1 MHSVFHN
8 TPSFTGFS
16 AVRRLLLATVAM
28 LASGGLPILAQNPAT
43 SVSVDVQANR
53 HPINPNIYGV
63 AFASTGDL
71 MTLHTSLH
79 RYGGNSATR
88 YNWQL
93 NSDNRAADWYFE
105 SYPDT
110 SSTPGFRGDN
120 FISSTRAAAVGAE
133 AMLTIP
139 MINYVGSL
147 GANRTGLRSFSI
159 AKYGPQTG
167 SDPYNPDAGNGIST
181 AAGHPFLTGN
191 NPTDANVANSPA
203 FQLSWVQHLIGA
215 WGSAANGGLQ
225 YYIMDNEPSIWHGT
239 HRDVHP
245 KGETYDELYNGFV
258 NYAGGIRALDPN
270 AIIVG
275 PEEWGWLGLFYSG
288 LDQQNGAGSAT
299 SDFNTHNHTYHYP
312 WLLQQLHNYQQ
323 TTGKQLLNVLSV
335 HYYPQDGSGGND
347 DSAAT
352 QLIRNRSTRS
362 LWDPTYVDQ
371 SWINQVGINGGIVNL
386 IPNLKSWVNQFYPG
400 LAVGITEYNWGDE
413 ANLNGATTQA
423 DALGIFGREG
433 LDLATRWTV
442 PANPSPTYLAMQIY
456 RNYDG
461 ILSTFGDTSVAAGVA
476 NPDNLSSFAAVRASD
491 GALTVMVVNKQP
503 GSTPVTISLANFGNT
518 GTADAWQISS
528 ASQTAINPAGSV
540 TIANNAISTTLP
552 SQSVTLF
559 VVPPGSAVSKPSAP
573 GALAATA
580 GTGSVTLTWNA
591 GGGATSYTVKR
602 GTASG
607 GPYANIG
614 TVTSPSPNSFTDA
627 GLTNGTTY
635 YYVVSGTNTA
645 GTGPNSSEV
654 AATPIAPPTFSSSA
668 AASPNPATQGSATTI
683 TATVTCTANTL
694 TNGNVQIMILDPNH
708 NTAATQNFT
717 AQSFTTNQSHT
728 YSTTFTPTLAGNY
741 TVAVGVF
748 STAWQL
754 WNWNSAAATITV
766 RSSTTF
772 SSTAVATPSSVVKGG
787 SSAISVKVTDTGTA
801 GLANANVE
809 LQIFDK
815 SGNAV
820 ATNVWSGQNF
830 SAGQAQQYSYTWTPA
845 GSVAA
850 GSYTVEI
857 GVFNS
862 AWTTDYHWNGS
873 AATISVTAGQAP
885 PAAPT
890 GLVAK
895 AGSARVSLSW
905 KAGAGAASYNVY
917 RGTSAAGES
926 TTAIK
931 TGLTTTSFTDN
942 GLTSGTTYFYKVA
955 AVNAG
960 GTSGWSNEASAQ
972 AR

>member
-1 MHSVFHN
+1 
-8 TPSFTGFS
+8 
-16 AVRRLLLATVAM
+16 
-28 LASGGLPILAQNPAT
+28 
-43 SVSVDVQANR
+43 VDVQANR

-71 MTLHTSLH
+71 IALHSTLH

-120 FISSTRAAAVGAE
+120 FISSTRAAAVGAQP
-133 AMLTIP
+133 MLTIP
-139 MINYVGSL
+139 MIDYVGSL
-147 GANRTGLRSFSI
+147 GLNRAGLRSFSI

-167 SDPYNPDAGNGIST
+167 FDPYNLDAGNGIST
-181 AAGHPFLTGN
+181 AAGHPFITGN

-203 FQLSWVQHLIGA
+203 FQMSWAQHLIGT
-215 WGSAANGGLQ
+215 WGTAANGGLQ

-245 KGETYDELYNGFV
+245 KGETYSELYNDFV

-275 PEEWGWLGLFYSG
+275 PEEWGWLGMFYSG
-288 LDQQNGAGSAT
+288 FDQQNGAGGAA
-299 SDFNTHNHTYHYP
+299 SDFNTHNQTYHYP

-362 LWDPTYVDQ
+362 LWDPNYVDQ

-400 LAVGITEYNWGDE
+400 LPVGITEYNWGDE

-442 PANPSPTYLAMQIY
+442 PTNPSPTYLAMQIY

-461 ILSTFGDTSVAAGVA
+461 KLSTFGDTSVSAGVS
-476 NPDNLSSFAAVRASD
+476 NPDSLSSFAAVRASD
-491 GALTVMVVNKQP
+491 GALTVMVVNKQT
-503 GSTPVTISLANFGNT
+503 GSTNVTISLANFGNT

-528 ASQTAINPAGSV
+528 ASQTAISHPGRVAISS
-540 TIANNAISTTLP
+540 NAISATLP
-552 SQSVTLF
+552 SQSITLF
-559 VVPPGSAVSKPSAP
+559 VIPPGSAVSKPSAP
-573 GALAATA
+573 GGLAATA
-580 GTGSVTLTWNA
+580 GSGSVTLTWSA
-591 GGGATSYTVKR
+591 GGGAASYTVKR
-602 GTASG
+602 GTTSG
-607 GPYANIG
+607 GPYITAG
-614 TVTSPSPNSFTDA
+614 TVTSPSPTTFTDP

-635 YYVVSGTNTA
+635 YYVVAGTNTA

-654 AATPIAPPTFSSSA
+654 GATPNAPPTFSSSA
-668 AASPNPATQGSATTI
+668 TASPNPATQGSGTTI
-683 TATVTCTANTL
+683 TATVACTANTL

-708 NTAATQNFT
+708 NTVATQNFT
-717 AQSFTTNQSHT
+717 SQNFTANQSHT
-728 YSTTFTPTLAGNY
+728 YSTILTPALAGNY
-741 TVAVGVF
+741 TVEVGVF
-748 STAWQL
+748 SAAWQL
-754 WNWNSAAATITV
+754 WNWNAAAASITV
-766 RSSTTF
+766 HSSTAF
-772 SSTAVATPSSVVKGG
+772 SSTAVATPSSVAKGG
-787 SSAISVKVTDTGTA
+787 SSAISVKITDTGTA
-801 GLANANVE
+801 GLTNANVE

-815 SGNAV
+815 SGNAA
-820 ATNVWSGQNF
+820 ATNVWSGQSF
-830 SAGQAQQYSYTWTPA
+830 SAGQTQQYSYTWIPA
-845 GSVAA
+845 STVAA

-862 AWTTDYHWNGS
+862 AWTTDYYWNGS
-873 AATISVTAGQAP
+873 AATISVTAGQAA

-890 GLVAK
+890 GLAAK
-895 AGSARVSLSW
+895 AGSGQVSLSW
-905 KAGAGAASYNVY
+905 KAGSGAASYNVY
-917 RGTSAAGES
+917 RGTSAGGES

-931 TGLTTTSFTDN
+931 TGLTTAAFTDS

-960 GTSGWSNEASAQ
+960 GTSGLSGEASAK